1 MVSSI
6 YRHCDVVYVGLLAAA
21 KVKRR
26 QDAEPY
32 QLEVEGHNQ

>member
-1 MVSSI
+1 MVSPLISNG
-6 YRHCDVVYVGLLAAA
+6 YVAHVGLLATP

-32 QLEVEGHNQ
+32 QLEVEGHN